1 MKKILF
7 LSAFI
12 FVLAIGLSGCA
23 NVEEAVAEM
32 NGQILSKANSF
43 SETSS
48 GQERTE
54 DAARYEKEDLL
65 PVVTELISKG
75 EEVYDL
81 FFEGNLPVEEDQ
93 KKEGSSFC
101 PVMSDQFRSID
112 DLKTF
117 TESVFTKSFAAGT
130 FYSSCIEG
138 DYPVYKMIDGRLC
151 RNIDVSGLNRQIQWL
166 SDTMEIITQAENT
179 IKISMD
185 VALSTGKTL
194 EKELTLVKENG
205 EWRLDSSLIQQ

>member
-1 MKKILF
+1 MKKILL

-12 FVLAIGLSGCA
+12 FLLLVGLSGCV

-48 GQERTE
+48 DQERTE
-54 DAARYEKEDLL
+54 DTARYEKEDLL

-81 FFEGNLPVEEDQ
+81 FFEGNLPVEEEQ
-93 KKEGSSFC
+93 KKEDSSFC
-101 PVMSDQFRSID
+101 PVISDQFRSID

-117 TESVFTKSFAAGT
+117 TESVFTKSFATGT

-138 DYPVYKMIDGRLC
+138 DYPVYKMIDGKLC
-151 RNIDVSGLNRQIQWL
+151 RNIDVGGLNRQIQWL
-166 SDTMEIITQAENT
+166 PDTMEIVTQAENT
-179 IKISMD
+179 IKITMD
-185 VALSTGKTL
+185 ATL
-194 EKELTLVKENG
+194 PTSERVEKELTLVRENG